1 MQLKIDNVKFN
12 AKPGSEDFG
21 SITHRMSSTPAADY
35 LPNEI
40 LISLSQG
47 QTIMPGVCTNGKSD
61 SWQSQQLF
69 LVDIDGGLPF
79 QMAQERW
86 QQYDLEPCF
95 AYHTFS
101 NNETTEKFRIAWA
114 LDSPVTTEADRKT
127 VLDALFQVYPE
138 CDTKCKN
145 PNRLY
150 CGTNQDILYQNTSA
164 VVSLQH
170 FQLVRNSLFTGRKT
184 EAIIEG
190 SRNDTIF
197 KFCCALRRAHI
208 DVSNAKI
215 TALQKN
221 QRCCIPPLD
230 EDEVERI
237 LLSAYSYQDT
247 EWAEKNEY
255 TRPEL
260 LPFHKCK
267 QNKQGEMVAD
277 GVFDERIVQDI
288 IQKKPIFSYQGNIF
302 VYDKGVYGKDGNGTR
317 YPLLSSIVKEYIY
330 DKFITDSTIAR
341 LIASIQRCPD
351 IYRTEINCFPKHY
364 VFFQNCIFDALNWK
378 LVEHSPQFYNL
389 NIIPHDFS
397 LSEPPKNYVDDW
409 LEWFAPDAEDRKMLM
424 QYLGY
429 CFTADN
435 GQQKMMVLQGAGC
448 DGKSTLISLLQHT
461 VGDCNCSFVS
471 LQELS
476 ARFSAWM
483 LTNKL
488 LNVCADLPSTPIS
501 DASKVKQLTGD
512 DTIVAEEKGKPQY
525 SFRSYAKML
534 FSTNK
539 PLRFT
544 NEATFAFARRLLIFK
559 TRNTISSPDDS
570 IQRKLYDCRERF
582 TWLCMKALHEMY
594 AEGRIYESPTSR
606 EEVAQIY
613 HNSDSVK
620 AFLDDCT
627 KADADSRIKTTELYT
642 AYKDWAANEEIDFS
656 FKKKGFYENLAAKGI
671 QKVKINGIDH
681 FKGIKIT
688 KEIPPRDFPF

>member
-1 MQLKIDNVKFN
+1 MKLKIDEVKFTV
-12 AKPGSEDFG
+12 KPDSRDFG

-35 LPNEI
+35 STNEI

-86 QQYDLEPCF
+86 QRYNLEPCF

-101 NNETTEKFRIAWA
+101 NNEATEKFRIAWA
-114 LDSPVTTEADRKT
+114 LNSPVTTETDRKA
-127 VLDALFQVYPE
+127 VLDALFRIYPE

-164 VVSLQH
+164 VVSLQQ
-170 FQLVRNSLFTGRKT
+170 FKQ
-184 EAIIEG
+184 AITLKPIISTTDSIEEG
-190 SRNDTIF
+190 NRNDALF
-197 KFCCALRRAHI
+197 KYSCRLRRQGFSKEESKELVLKRNKAC
-208 DVSNAKI
+208 V
-215 TALQKN
+215 
-221 QRCCIPPLD
+221 PPL
-230 EDEVERI
+230 EEEEIERI
-237 LLSAYSYQDT
+237 LQSAYRYQD
-247 EWAEKNEY
+247 EGNNEKDEN
-255 TRPEL
+255 TCPEL
-260 LPFHKCK
+260 IRFHKTHR
-267 QNKQGEMVAD
+267 NKDGIEIAD
-277 GVFDERIVQDI
+277 GVFDERIVQHI
-288 IQKKPIFSYQGNIF
+288 VQNKPIFTYQENIF
-302 VYDKGVYGKDGNGTR
+302 VYQNGVYRKDGTGTR
-317 YPLLSSIVKEYIY
+317 YPILSSIVKEYIY
-330 DKFITDSTIAR
+330 DRFITDSTIAR
-341 LIASIQRCPD
+341 LIASILRCPD
-351 IYRTEINCFPKHY
+351 IYQTEVNDFPKQY
-364 VFFQNCIFDALNWK
+364 VFFQNGVFDAKEWRMLP
-378 LVEHSPQFYNL
+378 HSPRYCNL
-389 NIIPHDFS
+389 NLIEQNFC
-397 LSEPPKNYVDDW
+397 LEEPPKNYVDDW

-435 GQQKMMVLQGAGC
+435 GKQKMMVLQGAGC
-448 DGKSTLISLLQHT
+448 DGKSTLLSLLQRT
-461 VGDCNCSFVS
+461 IGNANCSFVS
-471 LQELS
+471 LQDLN

-488 LNVCADLPSTPIS
+488 LNVCADLPSTPITE
-501 DASKVKQLTGD
+501 ASKIKQLTGE
-512 DTIVAEEKGKPQY
+512 DTIVAEEKGKSQY

-559 TRNTISSPDDS
+559 TRSTISSPDDS

-582 TWLCMKALHEMY
+582 IWLCMKALHEMY
-594 AEGRIYESPTSR
+594 VEGKIYESPTSR

-627 KADADSRIKTTELYT
+627 KADVDSRIKTTELYT

-656 FKKKGFYENLAAKGI
+656 FKKKSFYENLAAKGI